1 VTYEANASQG
11 SANPRL
17 GTYATRTVAGEE
29 VRAYVPPRLPV
40 DPPIE
45 LTGRRLGALEA
56 ANRALG
62 RLDGIDTRLPDTT
75 LFLYMYVRKEA
86 LLSSQI
92 EGTQSSLSDLL
103 LYEIDEMPG
112 VPLDDV
118 VAVSNY
124 VRALTHGLHRIREDG
139 FPLSSRLIREMH
151 RHLLAEGRGASK
163 APGEFRRSQN
173 WLGGTRPGNASFVP
187 PPHETVPD
195 LMSDLEHFL
204 HDETTYTPPL
214 LKAAIAHVQFETIHP
229 FLDGNGRL
237 GRLLITLSLCSD
249 GVLQEPSLYLSL
261 YFKRHRATYYDLLQR
276 VRTAGAWEAWLDFF
290 LEGVRETGQQ
300 AHAAAR
306 ALVRLFDEDRSR
318 VESLGRTANTGLRL
332 HDHLKRHP
340 YTSIGSAAEALGL
353 TFPTVRERIQDLEQL
368 GIVTEVTGKARDRI
382 WLYQRYVALLAEGTE
397 PL

>member
-1 VTYEANASQG
+1 MPNETGPSQR
-11 SANPRL
+11 SPNRRL
-17 GTYATRTVAGEE
+17 GTYATRTVTGEK
-29 VRAYVPPRLPV
+29 VHAYVPPPLPI

-45 LTGRRLGALEA
+45 LTGQRLGTLEA

-62 RLDGIDTRLPDTT
+62 RLDGIDTLLPDTT

-118 VAVSNY
+118 AEVSNY
-124 VRALTHGLHRIREDG
+124 VRALTHGLRRIREDG
-139 FPLSSRLIREMH
+139 FPLSSRLLREMH
-151 RHLLAEGRGASK
+151 ALLLAGGRGAAK
-163 APGEFRRSQN
+163 APGAFRRSQN
-173 WLGGTRPGNASFVP
+173 WLGGTRPGNATFVP
-187 PPHETVPD
+187 PPHEMVPD
-195 LMSDLEHFL
+195 LMSDLERFL

-214 LKAAIAHVQFETIHP
+214 LKAAVAHVQFESIHP
-229 FLDGNGRL
+229 FPGGNGRL

-249 GVLQEPSLYLSL
+249 TVLQEPSLYLSL
-261 YFKRHRATYYDLLQR
+261 YFKRNRDAYYHLLQR
-276 VRTAGAWEAWLDFF
+276 VRTEGAWEAWLDFF

-300 AHAAAR
+300 AHATAR

-318 VESLGRTANTGLRL
+318 VETLGRTANTGLRL

-340 YTSIGSAAEALGL
+340 YTSIRGAADALGL
-353 TFPTVRERIQDLEQL
+353 TFPTVRQRMDDLANL

-382 WLYQRYVALLAEGTE
+382 WRYRRYVAMLAEGTE

>member
-1 VTYEANASQG
+1 M
-11 SANPRL
+11 NPRL
-17 GTYATRTVAGEE
+17 GTYARRTVAGQE
-29 VRAYVPPRLPV
+29 VRAYVPPSLPV
-40 DPPIE
+40 DPPME
-45 LTGRRLGALEA
+45 LTGQRLGALEA

-62 RLDGIDTRLPDTT
+62 RLDGIDALLPDTT

-118 VAVSNY
+118 AEVSNY
-124 VRALTHGLHRIREDG
+124 VRALTHGLRRIREDG
-139 FPLSSRLIREMH
+139 FPLSSRLLREMH
-151 RHLLAEGRGASK
+151 ALLLAGGRGASK

-173 WLGGTRPGNASFVP
+173 WLGGTRPGNATFVP
-187 PPHETVPD
+187 PPHEMVPD
-195 LMSDLEHFL
+195 LMADLEQFL

-214 LKAAIAHVQFETIHP
+214 LKAAVAHVQFETIHA

-237 GRLLITLSLCSD
+237 GRLLITLSLGSD

-261 YFKRHRATYYDLLQR
+261 YFKRNRATYYDLLQR
-276 VRTAGAWEAWLDFF
+276 VRTEGAWEAWLDFF

-300 AHAAAR
+300 AHATAR

-318 VESLGRTANTGLRL
+318 VETLGRTANTGLRL

-340 YTSIGSAAEALGL
+340 YTSIRSAADALGL
-353 TFPTVRERIQDLEQL
+353 TFPTVQQRMEDLRRL

-382 WLYQRYVALLAEGTE
+382 WLYRQYVAMLAEGTE